1 MKKHNFWGEVAKD
14 WAGFSSE
21 KTFSIPHFEQQKVTV
36 FLGEEFDEDGEEL
49 DTPPSEEQLDAY
61 ALTFSSFMK
70 HLDTIIIDIREQA
83 FNRYQKL
90 YAHYFE
96 DEAKSGEPP
105 LNLNTAD
112 KHFQHL
118 KEINYIR
125 ILDNHNLQI
134 PIRYG
139 VDTEHGLE
147 IRLEN
152 NKIVAMAGIAE
163 T

>member
-1 MKKHNFWGEVAKD
+1 MKKHKFWGEVAED
-14 WAGFSSE
+14 WAGFSAG
-21 KTFSIPHFEQQKVTV
+21 KTFDIPHFEQKVTV
-36 FLGEEFDEDGEEL
+36 FLGEEFDEDGEEI
-49 DTPPSEEQLDAY
+49 DTPPGGKELDAY
-61 ALTFSSFMK
+61 AATFSSFLE
-70 HLDTIIIDIREQA
+70 HLDAIIIDIKEQT
-83 FNRYQKL
+83 FNRYQKR

-96 DEAKSGEPP
+96 DETKSGAPP
-105 LNLNTAD
+105 LNLNTPG

-125 ILDNHNLQI
+125 ILDNHTLQI

-139 VDTEHGLE
+139 IDTEHGLE

-152 NKIVAMAGIAE
+152 NEIVAMAGIAE

>member
-1 MKKHNFWGEVAKD
+1 MKKHKFWGEVAED
-14 WAGFSSE
+14 WAGFSAE
-21 KTFSIPHFEQQKVTV
+21 KTFNIPHFEQEVTV
-36 FLGEEFDEDGEEL
+36 FLGEEFDEDGEEI
-49 DTPPSEEQLDAY
+49 DIPPTVEELDAY
-61 ALTFSSFMK
+61 AATFSSFLEQ
-70 HLDTIIIDIREQA
+70 LDSTIIAIKEQT

-105 LNLNTAD
+105 LNLNTPG

-125 ILDNHNLQI
+125 ILDHHTLQI

-152 NKIVAMAGIAE
+152 NKIVALAGIAE

>member
-1 MKKHNFWGEVAKD
+1 MEKHKFWGEVAED
-14 WAGFSSE
+14 WAGFSAE
-21 KTFSIPHFEQQKVTV
+21 ETFSIPHFEQTVTV
-36 FLGEEFDEDGEEL
+36 FLGEEFDEDGEEI
-49 DTPPSEEQLDAY
+49 DTPPTAEELNAY
-61 ALTFSSFMK
+61 ELTFSSFLE
-70 HLDTIIIDIREQA
+70 HLDSIITEVKEQA

-105 LNLNTAD
+105 LNLNTPG

-125 ILDNHNLQI
+125 VLGDHTLQI
-134 PIRYG
+134 AIRYG